1 MIRHICMFTI
11 KEENKKESIAEFIR
25 RAESLKALPQLKGY
39 SVVTNAPGTPESN
52 YDVALIFDFDNAQ
65 DLDIYQKSDLHVE
78 FGKFV
83 ATIKKDRACIDH
95 EF

>member
-11 KEENKKESIAEFIR
+11 QEENKAQNIAEFVR
-25 RAESLKALPQLKGY
+25 RAESMKALPQLRGY
-39 SVVTNAPGTPESN
+39 NVVTNAPGTPDSN
-52 YDVALIFDFDNAQ
+52 YDVCLIFDFDSIE